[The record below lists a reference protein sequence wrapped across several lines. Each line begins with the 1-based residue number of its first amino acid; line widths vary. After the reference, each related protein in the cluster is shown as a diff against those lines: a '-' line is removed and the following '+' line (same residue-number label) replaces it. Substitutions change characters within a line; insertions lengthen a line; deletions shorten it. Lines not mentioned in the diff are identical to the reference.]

1 MRYKSFTI
9 LKYRAIESPLK
20 VDISKHSLVPIIGIN
35 ECGKT
40 TILHAILAFDYY
52 NDAFN
57 KNLHHL
63 DDTNNL
69 YKLGQDNQASIM
81 AEVSLS
87 WNDFKACINDIATNE
102 NKSICNSYK
111 RKSNDFTENIHIVRD
126 LHTKAYRIDSDV
138 FLNHELNAF
147 LAEKIISKLP
157 YILYFDD
164 FRDSVP
170 DKIDIIKPTTGKP
183 EGWLA
188 IVERL
193 FSKTDKNLSVFKLDG
208 LDERERK
215 STIAKINKALNTT
228 LSREWQNFKL
238 DNSDALNISLE
249 YVPPSTS
256 SDISENAYIK
266 FEIVEKDEEGNE
278 HYFYVRD
285 RSKGFF
291 WFFNFVMKLEFNPK
305 VISNDGVDAIYLLD
319 EPGSYLHAA
328 AQGKLC
334 NKLKSLSDKNAV
346 IYCTHSHYLL
356 DPAVVPISHVKIA
369 SKNKN
374 MEVSLNSIYDYRD
387 TDTTTE
393 KRNAFQP
400 VYDALQIKPFK
411 MDIGRNEKVI
421 LAEGIYDFYCF
432 DMLFEGYRIVPG
444 QNADSINYYIA
455 LMIGWGVD
463 FNAIWDNDDEGRSA
477 KEKSDGRFGDIIAQK
492 THLLPLNGNA
502 KSVILQNLFKNN
514 DLSRIRS
521 ELEIPANSSFTKTI
535 STLYYSSNRTAIISK
550 CISDNT
556 REAFRLVESTLS
568 FKDSNDT
575 AG

>member
-1 MRYKSFTI
+1 MRYLSFTV
-9 LKYRAIESPLK
+9 LKYRAIDKPLR
-20 VDISKHSLVPIIGIN
+20 VDIEKKSLLPIIGIN

-57 KNLHHL
+57 ENLHHL

-69 YKLGQDNQASIM
+69 YKLGEDNLASIM
-81 AEVSLS
+81 AEVSIT
-87 WNDFKACINDIATNE
+87 WDDFKDCINDIE
-102 NKSICNSYK
+102 NDDNRSICNSYK
-111 RKSNDFTENIHIVRD
+111 RKRSDFKDQIKIIRD
-126 LHTKAYRIDSDV
+126 LQTKNYRFDSTIFSNQEV
-138 FLNHELNAF
+138 NNT
-147 LAEKIISKLP
+147 LAKKVISKLP
-157 YILYFDD
+157 YILFFDD

-170 DKIDIIKPTTGKP
+170 DKIDIIKPEKGKP

-193 FSKTDKNLSVFKLDG
+193 FTKTDPKLSVFKLET

-215 STIAKINKALNTT
+215 STIAKINKALNVT

-249 YVPPSTS
+249 YIPAKVTPGVN
-256 SDISENAYIK
+256 ENPYIK
-266 FEIVEKDEEGNE
+266 FEIVEKDEDDNE

-334 NKLKSLSDKNAV
+334 KKLKDLSLKNAV

-356 DPAVVPISHVKIA
+356 DPSVVPISHIMIA
-369 SKNKN
+369 SKNKD
-374 MEVSLNSIYDYRD
+374 MEVELASIYDYSD
-387 TDTTTE
+387 SSAE

-400 VYDALQIKPFK
+400 IYDALQIKPFK
-411 MDIGRNEKVI
+411 MDIGKDEKVV
-421 LAEGIYDFYCF
+421 LTEGIYDFYCF
-432 DMLFEGYRIVPG
+432 DMLLSGYRFVPG

-455 LMIGWGVD
+455 LMIGWGIN
-463 FNAIWDNDDEGRSA
+463 FNAIWDNDSEGKKAKTLSDE
-477 KEKSDGRFGDIIAQK
+477 KFGEVISNK
-492 THLLPLNGNA
+492 THLLPLSGRA
-502 KSVILQNLFKNN
+502 QKAILQNLFKGR
-514 DLSRIRS
+514 DLANIRTKLGIS
-521 ELEIPANSSFTKTI
+521 SNSSFTKTI
-535 STLYYSSNRTAIISK
+535 STLYYSNDRKSILEE
-550 CISDNT
+550 CISQET
-556 REAFRLVESTLS
+556 RDEFSKV
-568 FKDSNDT
+568 KDILNF
-575 AG
+575 